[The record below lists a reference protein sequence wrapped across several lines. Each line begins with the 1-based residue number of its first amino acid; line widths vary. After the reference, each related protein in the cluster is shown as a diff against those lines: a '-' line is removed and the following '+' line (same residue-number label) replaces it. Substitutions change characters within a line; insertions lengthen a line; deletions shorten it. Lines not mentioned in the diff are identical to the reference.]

1 MKFLKAKVWSPAFAQ
16 IDLKDCI
23 IKLKDGSGNEIE
35 VKIGEGNLTY
45 TESRNIEYTLD
56 RGTLDEVREGDE
68 VPIDVSM
75 DFLWDYLKGPSSSS
89 TVTTGTS
96 DTGTPT
102 IEDVLKQE
110 GAAAHWTSTDA
121 DACRPYAVDIE
132 IVNTPSPTA
141 CGDKETILL
150 SDFRYESLAHDLR
163 EGSVAVTGRCNVT
176 KATITRE
183 ANT

>member
-1 MKFLKAKVWSPAFAQ
+1 MKLLNSAIWSPAFAQ
-16 IDLKDCI
+16 LDLKNCV
-23 IKLKDGSGNEIE
+23 IKLKDGSGNELT

-45 TESRNIEYTLD
+45 TETRTIEYTRD
-56 RGTLDEVREGDE
+56 RGVLDEVREGDE
-68 VPIDVSM
+68 EPVEVSM
-75 DFLWDYLKGPSSSS
+75 DFLWEYLKGPSSSS

-102 IEDVLKQE
+102 VEDALKQQ
-110 GAAAHWTSTDA
+110 GAAAHWTSSDS
-121 DACRPYAVDIE
+121 DECRPYALDIE

-150 SDFRYESLAHDLR
+150 SDFRYESLAHDLS
-163 EGSVAVTGRCNVT
+163 EASVAVTGRCNIT